1 MKTPKQLRKTN
12 VSIGFHQKTPKNH
25 CTLQKFQ
32 NFQKITVD
40 LLISDGQKDK
50 VLSPSKNIYQPS
62 GQVTNEVST
71 TNKLFSQYYATISTI
86 ESNKVGINLVYKPF
100 INLLW
105 LSAIMLIFSIFLS
118 VVKKR

>member
-1 MKTPKQLRKTN
+1 M
-12 VSIGFHQKTPKNH
+12 
-25 CTLQKFQ
+25 
-32 NFQKITVD
+32 D
-40 LLISDGQKDK
+40 LLISDGQKEK
-50 VLSPSKNIYQPS
+50 ELSPSKNIYQPS

-71 TNKLFSQYYATISTI
+71 TNNLFSQYYATISTI

-105 LSAIMLIFSIFLS
+105 LSAIMLVFSIFLS

>member
-1 MKTPKQLRKTN
+1 M
-12 VSIGFHQKTPKNH
+12 
-25 CTLQKFQ
+25 
-32 NFQKITVD
+32 D
-40 LLISDGQKDK
+40 LLISDGQKEK
-50 VLSPSKNIYQPS
+50 ELSPSKNIYQPS

-71 TNKLFSQYYATISTI
+71 ANNLFSQYYATISTI

-105 LSAIMLIFSIFLS
+105 LSAIMLVFSIFLS